1 MMKRTLSVL
10 LIVVTAPQ
18 AIAQVA
24 TDPPTLEKPTVVSTA
39 WVAEH
44 LDDAGL
50 VIIDARPELHEY
62 LKAHLA
68 GAVYVNIEN
77 LRGTIGGVPAMLLP
91 ANELATRFAAMG
103 VGNDTP
109 VIIYADRVSPPATYV
124 ALALDRLGHMRHAI
138 MEGGITKWEQES
150 RPTTTLLPKVTV
162 ANFAPPARPDDFTAT
177 LDDVRAIMAG
187 GNAVYVDTR
196 PGRAFNG
203 QGHWPGASNR
213 PSDADLSKGDALIW
227 APLGD
232 LQSAYGQIGAKDGT
246 PVIVGCT
253 TGHSA
258 SQAYFTLRH
267 VLGYENV
274 RWFDG
279 SFAQYST
286 DPTCTLEKTT
296 EPVPATQSAPE

>member
-1 MMKRTLSVL
+1 MKRTVSMLMM
-10 LIVVTAPQ
+10 VVTAPQ

-39 WVAEH
+39 WVAER
-44 LDDAGL
+44 LDEPGV
-50 VIIDARPELHEY
+50 VIIDARAELHEY
-62 LKAHLA
+62 LNGHLP

-91 ANELATRFAAMG
+91 ADELATRFAAMG
-103 VGNDTP
+103 VGNDTS
-109 VIIYADRVSPPATYV
+109 VVIYADRVSPPATYV
-124 ALALDRLGHMRHAI
+124 ALALERLGHLRHAI
-138 MEGGITKWEQES
+138 MEGGIDQWTKEG
-150 RPTTTLLPKVTV
+150 RPTTTQLPKVRA
-162 ANFAPPARPDDFTAT
+162 ANFTPPIRPDGFTVT
-177 LDDVRAIMAG
+177 LGDVRAMMQS
-187 GNAVYVDTR
+187 GNAIYIDTR

-203 QGHWPGASNR
+203 LGHWPGAINR
-213 PSDADLSKGDALIW
+213 PADADLSRGDALIW

-232 LQSAYGQIGAKDGT
+232 LQSAYGQMGAKGDT

-279 SFAQYST
+279 SFAQYGA
-286 DPTCTLEKTT
+286 DPTCTVEK
-296 EPVPATQSAPE
+296 PPPGVPSTQSAGE